1 MDLTLLTI
9 IAVVVVFAVTIA
21 VTLVLVIT
29 VRKVN
34 NSNTVISTKLS
45 EIVWHELKCPKCNAP
60 MDKGFSLAGR
70 GIIWRERKEKQ
81 PGQFSSIGSVL
92 ENSVSLNMQPALNIS
107 WRCSDCKLVVID
119 NAKMVKVKN
128 A

>member
-9 IAVVVVFAVTIA
+9 IAVVLVFAVTIA
-21 VTLVLVIT
+21 VTLVLVISI
-29 VRKVN
+29 RKVN
-34 NSNTVISTKLS
+34 NSNIVISTKLS
-45 EIVWHELKCPKCNAP
+45 EIVWYELKCPKCNAP

-107 WRCSDCKLVVID
+107 WRCIDCKLVVID
-119 NAKMVKVKN
+119 NSKMVKVIN